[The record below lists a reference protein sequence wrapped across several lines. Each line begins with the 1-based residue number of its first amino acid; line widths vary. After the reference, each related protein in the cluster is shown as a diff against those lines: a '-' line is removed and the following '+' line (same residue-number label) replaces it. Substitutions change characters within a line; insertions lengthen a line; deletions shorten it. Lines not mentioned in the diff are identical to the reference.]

1 MQRSWLS
8 TLAWIAWGLLAAFGA
23 LLAATNPSRAD
34 LVDSVRL
41 LTSKGLG
48 KFAGNSLTDN
58 FAVCLEC
65 NTKLT
70 GNSLTMFLLCT
81 ELHLQGV
88 G

>member
-48 KFAGNSLTDN
+48 KFAGNSLTHTPAVCTESDTN
-58 FAVCLEC
+58 FA
-65 NTKLT
+65 
-70 GNSLTMFLLCT
+70 GNSLTMFSLST

>member
-8 TLAWIAWGLLAAFGA
+8 TLAWVAWGLLAAFVA

-48 KFAGNSLTDN
+48 KFAGNSLTHT
-58 FAVCLEC
+58 AVCLEC
-65 NTKLT
+65 NTKFE